1 MNTRSVLHAS
11 ALIIVLL
18 ITPITSFAEGLSAE
32 EIRAA
37 LDKPVR
43 ADADKARD
51 AGRKPA
57 EVLAYLGLQKGMT
70 ILDVGASGGWYTEVF
85 SLAVGEKG
93 KVYAQNSKA
102 FLEYNDGF
110 YAKAIAKKLE
120 AKHLSNVVRL
130 DAEFDALG
138 LNGTVD
144 IALTALNL
152 HDIYNTS
159 PDAALAMLV
168 GVKSALKPGGV
179 FAVIDHE
186 GKPDGNNAA
195 LHRMTSQQAIDL
207 AKKAGFEVDVSNLL
221 RNDADDHTQNVFS
234 GDMRGKTDRFLLKLT
249 KPKM

>member
-1 MNTRSVLHAS
+1 MRAPNKLFKQFFLLFCFSVVSLG
-11 ALIIVLL
+11 AL
-18 ITPITSFAEGLSAE
+18 AEGLSAE

-37 LDKPVR
+37 LANPAR
-43 ADADKARD
+43 ADEDKARD

-70 ILDVGASGGWYTEVF
+70 VLDVGASGGWYTEVF

-110 YAKAIAKKLE
+110 YAKAISEKLK
-120 AKHLSNVVRL
+120 AKHLTNVTRL
-130 DAEFDALG
+130 DAEFGELG
-138 LNGTVD
+138 IDGTVD

-168 GVKSALKPGGV
+168 GVKKALKPGAV

-186 GKPDGNNAA
+186 GDADADNAA
-195 LHRMTSQQAIDL
+195 LHRMTSQQAIEL
-207 AKKAGFEVDVSNLL
+207 AEKAGYEVDVSNLL
-221 RNDADDHTQNVFS
+221 RNDADDHTKNVFAP
-234 GDMRGKTDRFLLKLT
+234 DIRGKTDRFLLKLI
-249 KPKM
+249 KPE